1 MNKFL
6 ACPKMYLKNPP
17 EMPPKFRLLIAGHEG
32 SGKKTMAKLLEKKYG
47 WRIANW

>member
-1 MNKFL
+1 
-6 ACPKMYLKNPP
+6 MYLKNPP